1 MIDDLQWAEPVFVD
15 VVEHIADFSRDAPIF
30 LLCIART
37 ELLDSRP
44 GWGGGKLNATSLL
57 LEPLRAEECEALVDW
72 LVADA
77 PLDGQLRGRIT
88 TASAGNPLYVEEML
102 AMVRE
107 HGVGGEIV
115 VPPTIH
121 ALLQARID
129 SLDADVRVVM
139 ERGSVEGEVFH
150 RGSVSVLSPDPL
162 RPAVESHLA
171 TLVRKELIRST
182 SPTFPDDEGFRF
194 RHLLIRDAAYEA
206 LPKATRAE
214 LHERFAEW
222 LSGHDLVE
230 SDEIVGYHLEQA
242 HRYRVELDGGDPALD
257 GLARRASAC
266 LAAAGRGAL
275 ERGDYNAGRSLLGRA
290 TSLLPEQDEAR
301 LALAPDYADALLE
314 SNADEARS
322 VLSKAREAVDPATRA
337 YAAVSRAS
345 MGFDTGSSPDET
357 ESRNEARALF
367 EQTRDEYGL
376 ARYWWSV
383 AMESWVVRLS
393 AQETAEAAERV
404 LGHLERAGERGAR
417 LSGTVRNRLSSCYYN
432 GPMPVDEALERIRAL
447 RASDHGLLAAA
458 WSHVDVGRLH
468 AMKGDVDRARELWS
482 DGRQVYVDA
491 GLLMSA
497 ASFAQGGAE
506 IAFRAGDLRREET
519 LLRDSLEILER
530 IGERA
535 YFSTNALFLAECL
548 YRAGADDAEIEELCA
563 KARAATPAED
573 LINFVWLEMVCGLL
587 DARSG
592 ELERAEA
599 RSRRAVEVAET
610 TDFHRTRSSAHLY
623 LAEVLA
629 LSGRSGEAAEAAAE
643 AFGIFGAKGDVTAA
657 AQFRARLSSFGVA
670 VD

>member
-1 MIDDLQWAEPVFVD
+1 
-15 VVEHIADFSRDAPIF
+15 
-30 LLCIART
+30 
-37 ELLDSRP
+37 
-44 GWGGGKLNATSLL
+44 LN
-57 LEPLRAEECEALVDW
+57 
-72 LVADA
+72 
-77 PLDGQLRGRIT
+77 
-88 TASAGNPLYVEEML
+88 
-102 AMVRE
+102 
-107 HGVGGEIV
+107 
-115 VPPTIH
+115 
-121 ALLQARID
+121 
-129 SLDADVRVVM
+129 
-139 ERGSVEGEVFH
+139 
-150 RGSVSVLSPDPL
+150 
-162 RPAVESHLA
+162 
-171 TLVRKELIRST
+171 
-182 SPTFPDDEGFRF
+182 
-194 RHLLIRDAAYEA
+194 
-206 LPKATRAE
+206 
-214 LHERFAEW
+214 
-222 LSGHDLVE
+222 
-230 SDEIVGYHLEQA
+230 
-242 HRYRVELDGGDPALD
+242 
-257 GLARRASAC
+257 
-266 LAAAGRGAL
+266 
-275 ERGDYNAGRSLLGRA
+275 
-290 TSLLPEQDEAR
+290 
-301 LALAPDYADALLE
+301 
-314 SNADEARS
+314 
-322 VLSKAREAVDPATRA
+322 
-337 YAAVSRAS
+337 
-345 MGFDTGSSPDET
+345 
-357 ESRNEARALF
+357 
-367 EQTRDEYGL
+367 
-376 ARYWWSV
+376 
-383 AMESWVVRLS
+383 

-610 TDFHRTRSSAHLY
+610 TDFHRTRSSAHVY